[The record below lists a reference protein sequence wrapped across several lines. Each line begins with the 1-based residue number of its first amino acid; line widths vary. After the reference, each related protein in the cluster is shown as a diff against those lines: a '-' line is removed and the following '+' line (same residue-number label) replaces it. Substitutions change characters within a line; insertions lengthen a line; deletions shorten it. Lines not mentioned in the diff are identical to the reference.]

1 MSLAS
6 VTFLINLLP
15 QTKTCL
21 SVPLSLKIQSLVF
34 GCLISSHRDL
44 EYLCDWILIK
54 QDFDHLEILEEFL
67 FEISIVKQ
75 VQEEVSG

>member
-1 MSLAS
+1 MS
-6 VTFLINLLP
+6 
-15 QTKTCL
+15 
-21 SVPLSLKIQSLVF
+21 PLSLKIQSLVF
-34 GCLISSHRDL
+34 GFLLSSRRDL

-75 VQEEVSG
+75 VQKEVPR